1 MNKHNAIRNQTWE
14 CDLRSDTFTS
24 PDEGMRTA
32 MATAV
37 VGDDVYGEDPTVNLL
52 EKRLASLL
60 GKEEGVFFPSGTQ
73 SNLSAVMAHCGRGEE
88 IIVGKNYHVYWLSLI
103 HI

>member
-1 MNKHNAIRNQTWE
+1 MNKHSAIRNQTWE

-24 PDEGMRTA
+24 PDEGMRKA

-60 GKEEGVFFPSGTQ
+60 GKEEGVFFLQ
-73 SNLSAVMAHCGRGEE
+73 ELKAICQLL
-88 IIVGKNYHVYWLSLI
+88 WLTAAGARR
-103 HI
+103 

>member
-60 GKEEGVFFPSGTQ
+60 GKEEGVFFPQ
-73 SNLSAVMAHCGRGEE
+73 EPKAIYQLLWLIAVE
-88 IIVGKNYHVYWLSLI
+88 VKK
-103 HI
+103 